1 PEVDELAEV
10 TDSSDPGTASEAN
23 GSRNAL
29 GDLRVVLRQALDDP
43 EQGRRVGPSAAIT
56 AAIGTLRKKGFARLM
71 IDGRAVTLEDV
82 DIAALKDR
90 SLLKIIVD
98 RVALNGED
106 LRQRLTD
113 SIETAYLE
121 GGGAAWAIPLPSGPA
136 RPEPPA
142 PILFS
147 ERFECRQCGITFGD
161 PQPRL
166 LSFNNP
172 FGACPPGL

>member
-1 PEVDELAEV
+1 PTAG
-10 TDSSDPGTASEAN
+10 PGAAAVAATI
-23 GSRNAL
+23 GS
-29 GDLRVVLRQALDDP
+29 LRR
-43 EQGRRVGPSAAIT
+43 
-56 AAIGTLRKKGFARLM
+56 KGFARLL
-71 IDGRAVTLEDV
+71 IDGRAVALDDVEPAAIANSSTLHV
-82 DIAALKDR
+82 V
-90 SLLKIIVD
+90 VD
-98 RVALNGED
+98 RVQLNGED

-113 SIETAYLE
+113 SIETSYLE